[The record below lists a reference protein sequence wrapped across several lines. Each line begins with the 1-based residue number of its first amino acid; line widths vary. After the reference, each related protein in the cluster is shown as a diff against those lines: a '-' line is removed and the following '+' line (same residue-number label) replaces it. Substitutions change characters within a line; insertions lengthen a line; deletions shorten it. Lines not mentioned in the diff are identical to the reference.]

1 MRSMTDQRTNRD
13 VDLHHC
19 SDRPSG
25 SDSTEQLNEA
35 LLDMDQTPAIT
46 REPRESLGLHAVCTS
61 WERRLI
67 ARIIVADLIAV
78 AIANWVA
85 WMTRSRFTS
94 ENLAIFGQHFPYSVL
109 ALVSAPAMIACLAM
123 GGAYNRS
130 IIGSSPL
137 EYSRVTRIVTATL
150 TVVCA
155 TSFLGKVAVSRG
167 IIAVFFPMLLLTLM
181 VGRYVV
187 RKNLHRSRAKGKNLH
202 RLVLVGRRPAV
213 SNLTAHLRRSPHAG
227 YKVIGAYMP
236 GADERPVTLDEPG
249 VVVLGEPDQL
259 LEDLAH
265 LEIDAIALS
274 GGQLFEK
281 ESLRSL
287 AWRLHGSGIT
297 LLMAPDMVDIA
308 GPRIVSRPAAGLPML
323 LVDEPRTTGV
333 AQTLKSLLERST
345 AFVALILISPFL
357 AAIALIVKFT
367 SPGPVFY
374 SQTRVGRNHNVF
386 QMLKFRS
393 MVEGA
398 DELLD
403 HLVDENEHDG
413 VLFKIQHDPRITR
426 IGSFIRRFSIDELPQ
441 LWNVVRGDMALVGPR
456 PPLPSEVAKYGTDVS
471 RRLMVKPG
479 ITGLWQVSGRSDLSW
494 EDTVRLDLYYV
505 ENWSLSL
512 DMVILAK
519 TVKAVITGDGAY

>member
-1 MRSMTDQRTNRD
+1 MTDQRISHN
-13 VDLHHC
+13 VDLQL
-19 SDRPSG
+19 SSGRPSG
-25 SDSTEQLNEA
+25 SDTTEQLNEA
-35 LLDMDQTPAIT
+35 SLDVDLRPAAT
-46 REPRESLGLHAVCTS
+46 MQPDGGQGVRAAGAA
-61 WERRLI
+61 WERGLI
-67 ARIIVADLIAV
+67 GRIVAADLVAV
-78 AIANWVA
+78 AIASVVA
-85 WMTRSRFTS
+85 WLTRSRFTD
-94 ENLAIFGQHFPYSVL
+94 ETLAIFGQHVPYAVL
-109 ALVSAPAMIACLAM
+109 AIAAAPIIIGCLAI

-137 EYSRVTRIVTATL
+137 EYSRVTRVVTVTL
-150 TVVCA
+150 TIVCA
-155 TSFLGKVAVSRG
+155 TSFIGSVAFSRG
-167 IIAVFFPMLLLTLM
+167 IIAVFFPVLLLTLSI
-181 VGRYVV
+181 GRYVV
-187 RKNLHRSRAKGKNLH
+187 RKDLHRSRAKGKNLH

-236 GADERPVTLDEPG
+236 GADGRTVTLDEPD
-249 VVVLGEPDQL
+249 VEVLGEPDQL

-297 LLMAPDMVDIA
+297 LLMAPDMADIA

-333 AQTLKSLLERST
+333 AQALKSLIERST
-345 AFVALILISPFL
+345 ALFAVILISPFL
-357 AAIALIVKFT
+357 AAVALMVRLT
-367 SPGPVFY
+367 SPGPVLY
-374 SQTRVGRNHNVF
+374 SQTRVGRNHQLF

-393 MVEGA
+393 MIEGA
-398 DELLD
+398 EERLNELT
-403 HLVDENEHDG
+403 DENEHDG
-413 VLFKIQHDPRITR
+413 VLFKMQDDPRITR
-426 IGSFIRRFSIDELPQ
+426 TGRFLRRFSIDELPQ

-456 PPLPSEVAKYGTDVS
+456 PPLPSEVAQYASDVS

-494 EDTVRLDLYYV
+494 DETVRLDLYYV
-505 ENWSLSL
+505 ENWSFSL
-512 DMVILAK
+512 DIIILIK
-519 TVKAVITGDGAY
+519 TLKAVLRADGAY